1 MEEGP
6 NDPSSHRAGAES
18 QEITEKM
25 RQSTRV
31 YCWVVVCATAAI
43 LASQLA
49 GDPAPIS
56 LGALLFW
63 IILLMAVDLLPVSLG
78 YDAEVMLGIP
88 ILLAVALLFPPWIA
102 MTIAGL
108 GAIDLREFRREI
120 PPSRAAFNRAQL
132 MLAVGA
138 TSAVLSAYR
147 SPADDMLFRSDVP
160 GFFRI
165 AGIAAAAAT
174 HVLVNLSLVSLAIHF
189 DGEVRFGQALR
200 RMLPDPVVGF
210 LMSYVLLSSLG
221 VVTALAYKELP
232 LGAAAAAAILIP
244 TIFARISLIG
254 ARTQQELSE
263 RVRKQQHELL
273 QATEKVFQERE
284 NERKRIAA
292 DIHDTSLQM
301 LAAASYSTGN
311 AAEFLASQR
320 TDSAASAVQSAR
332 DALNEAIKSLRD
344 SLVDLRRS
352 SVEEGGL
359 MTTIEK
365 FADQMSTLWGS
376 EIHLE
381 GKISNEPPIPVALA
395 AFQILQEGVVNA
407 MKHGGGA
414 PVIVKMT
421 DHEDGQV
428 HIVVED
434 DGPGFN
440 PEADAGIDHVG
451 VRLMKERAARVGGH
465 VSFHSGTGR
474 GTRVEAILPGGVSR

>member
-1 MEEGP
+1 
-6 NDPSSHRAGAES
+6 
-18 QEITEKM
+18 M
-25 RQSTRV
+25 RQRTRV
-31 YCWVVVCATAAI
+31 YCWVVVGATAAV
-43 LASQLA
+43 LASQVA
-49 GDPAPIS
+49 SDPASIS

-108 GAIDLREFRREI
+108 GAIDLREFKGEI
-120 PPSRAAFNRAQL
+120 PLSRAAFNRAQL

-138 TSAVLSAYR
+138 TSALLSTYR
-147 SPADDMLFRSDVP
+147 SPDGSLFQDSVAIVVVV
-160 GFFRI
+160 GV
-165 AGIAAAAAT
+165 GAAAAT
-174 HVLVNLSLVSLAIHF
+174 HVVVNLALVSLALHF
-189 DGEVRFGQALR
+189 DGEVSFAQAVR
-200 RMLPDPVVGF
+200 RMMPNPVAGF
-210 LMSYVLLSSLG
+210 LMSYVLLSALG
-221 VVTALAYKELP
+221 VVTAITYEEINP
-232 LGAAAAAAILIP
+232 AAAAAILIP

-263 RVRKQQHELL
+263 RIRKQQHELL

-284 NERKRIAA
+284 NERKRVAA

-311 AAEFLASQR
+311 AAEFLAVR
-320 TDSAASAVQSAR
+320 RPEAAATAVESAR
-332 DALNEAIKSLRD
+332 AALEEAIKSLRD

-359 MTTIEK
+359 MATIDK

-376 EIHLE
+376 NIVIE
-381 GKISNEPPIPVALA
+381 GRIDNEPPIPVALA

-407 MKHGGGA
+407 MKHGGGT
-414 PVIVKMT
+414 PVVVKVS
-421 DHEDGQV
+421 DQEDGLV
-428 HIVVED
+428 RIVVED
-434 DGPGFN
+434 KGPGFN
-440 PEADAGIDHVG
+440 PETEAGMDHVG
-451 VRLMKERAARVGGH
+451 VRLMKERAARVGGYI
-465 VSFHSGTGR
+465 SFDTGVGR

>member
-1 MEEGP
+1 MTPPPIAQEP
-6 NDPSSHRAGAES
+6 NLGRSR
-18 QEITEKM
+18 KMM

-31 YCWVVVCATAAI
+31 YCWVVVCATAVI

-49 GDPAPIS
+49 SDPAPIS

-78 YDAEVMLGIP
+78 YNAEVMLGIP
-88 ILLAVALLFPPWIA
+88 ILLAIALLFQPWIA

-120 PPSRAAFNRAQL
+120 PLSRAAFNRAQL

-138 TSAVLSAYR
+138 TSALLSPYR
-147 SPADDMLFRSDVP
+147 SPDAKELFTDV
-160 GFFRI
+160 RI
-165 AGIAAAAAT
+165 FLIVVVVAAAAAT

-189 DGEVRFGQALR
+189 DGEVRFQQALQ
-200 RMLPDPVVGF
+200 RMLPNPVAGF
-210 LMSYVLLSSLG
+210 LMSYVVLSGLG
-221 VVTALAYKELP
+221 VVTAIAYKK
-232 LGAAAAAAILIP
+232 LGPFAAAAILIP

-263 RVRKQQHELL
+263 RIRKQQHELL

-292 DIHDTSLQM
+292 DIHDSSLQM

-311 AAEFLASQR
+311 AAEYLASGR
-320 TDSAASAVQSAR
+320 TDSAAAAVQSAR

-359 MTTIEK
+359 ITTIEK

-407 MKHGGGA
+407 LKHGGGA

-440 PEADAGIDHVG
+440 PEVEAGIDHVG

-465 VSFHSGTGR
+465 VSFHSGMGR

>member
-1 MEEGP
+1 
-6 NDPSSHRAGAES
+6 
-18 QEITEKM
+18 
-25 RQSTRV
+25 
-31 YCWVVVCATAAI
+31 
-43 LASQLA
+43 
-49 GDPAPIS
+49 
-56 LGALLFW
+56 
-63 IILLMAVDLLPVSLG
+63 
-78 YDAEVMLGIP
+78 
-88 ILLAVALLFPPWIA
+88 
-102 MTIAGL
+102 
-108 GAIDLREFRREI
+108 
-120 PPSRAAFNRAQL
+120 
-132 MLAVGA
+132 
-138 TSAVLSAYR
+138 
-147 SPADDMLFRSDVP
+147 
-160 GFFRI
+160 
-165 AGIAAAAAT
+165 
-174 HVLVNLSLVSLAIHF
+174 
-189 DGEVRFGQALR
+189 
-200 RMLPDPVVGF
+200 
-210 LMSYVLLSSLG
+210 
-221 VVTALAYKELP
+221 
-232 LGAAAAAAILIP
+232 
-244 TIFARISLIG
+244 
-254 ARTQQELSE
+254 
-263 RVRKQQHELL
+263 L

-292 DIHDTSLQM
+292 DIHDSSLQM
-301 LAAASYSTGN
+301 LAAASYSSGN
-311 AAEFLASQR
+311 AAEFLASGR

-414 PVIVKMT
+414 PVIVKMS

-440 PEADAGIDHVG
+440 PEADPGIDHVG

-465 VSFHSGTGR
+465 VSFHSDLGR

>member
-1 MEEGP
+1 M
-6 NDPSSHRAGAES
+6 
-18 QEITEKM
+18 M

-43 LASQLA
+43 LGSQLA

-120 PPSRAAFNRAQL
+120 PLSRAAFNRAQL

-138 TSAVLSAYR
+138 TSALLSAYR
-147 SPADDMLFRSDVP
+147 SPADNVLFRSDVSV
-160 GFFRI
+160 FLI
-165 AGIAAAAAT
+165 VAGVAAAAAT

-200 RMLPDPVVGF
+200 RMLPDPVLGF
-210 LMSYVLLSSLG
+210 LMSYVLLSALG
-221 VVTALAYKELP
+221 VVTALAYEDY
-232 LGAAAAAAILIP
+232 GAAAAAAILIP

-292 DIHDTSLQM
+292 DIHDSSLQM

-311 AAEFLASQR
+311 ASEFLASGR
-320 TDSAASAVQSAR
+320 PDSAATAVQSAR

-365 FADQMSTLWGS
+365 FTDQMSTLWGS
-376 EIHLE
+376 EVLLE

-414 PVIVKMT
+414 PVIVRMT
-421 DHEDGQV
+421 DHEDGLV

-440 PEADAGIDHVG
+440 PDADAGIDHVG

-465 VSFHSGTGR
+465 VSFHSGIGR
-474 GTRVEAILPGGVSR
+474 GTRVEAILPGGVGR

>member
-1 MEEGP
+1 M
-6 NDPSSHRAGAES
+6 
-18 QEITEKM
+18 M

-49 GDPAPIS
+49 SDPAPIS

-78 YDAEVMLGIP
+78 YNAEVMLGIP
-88 ILLAVALLFPPWIA
+88 ILLAIALLFQPWIA

-120 PPSRAAFNRAQL
+120 PLSRAAFNRAQL

-138 TSAVLSAYR
+138 TSALLSPYR
-147 SPADDMLFRSDVP
+147 SLADDELFRTDVRV
-160 GFFRI
+160 FLI
-165 AGIAAAAAT
+165 IVVVAAAAAT

-189 DGEVRFGQALR
+189 DGEVRFQQALQ
-200 RMLPDPVVGF
+200 RMLPNPVAGF
-210 LMSYVLLSSLG
+210 LMSYVVLSALG
-221 VVTALAYKELP
+221 VVTALAYKQ
-232 LGAAAAAAILIP
+232 LGAFAAAAILIP

-292 DIHDTSLQM
+292 DIHDSSLQM

-311 AAEFLASQR
+311 AAEFLASGR
-320 TDSAASAVQSAR
+320 TDSAAAAVQSAR

-414 PVIVKMT
+414 PVIVRIS

-465 VSFHSGTGR
+465 VSFHSDMGR

>member
-1 MEEGP
+1 M
-6 NDPSSHRAGAES
+6 
-18 QEITEKM
+18 M

-49 GDPAPIS
+49 SDPAPIS

-78 YDAEVMLGIP
+78 YNAEVMLGIP
-88 ILLAVALLFPPWIA
+88 ILLAIALLFQPWIA

-120 PPSRAAFNRAQL
+120 PLSRAAFNRAQL

-138 TSAVLSAYR
+138 TSALLSPYR
-147 SPADDMLFRSDVP
+147 SPDAKELFTDVRV
-160 GFFRI
+160 FLI
-165 AGIAAAAAT
+165 VVVVAAAAAT

-189 DGEVRFGQALR
+189 DGEVRFQQALQ
-200 RMLPDPVVGF
+200 RMLPNPVAGF
-210 LMSYVLLSSLG
+210 LMSYVVLSALG
-221 VVTALAYKELP
+221 VVTAIAYKQ
-232 LGAAAAAAILIP
+232 LGTFAAAAILIP

-292 DIHDTSLQM
+292 DIHDSSLQM

-311 AAEFLASQR
+311 AAEFLASGR
-320 TDSAASAVQSAR
+320 TDSAAAAVQSAR

-376 EIHLE
+376 EVHLE

-414 PVIVKMT
+414 PVIVSISY
-421 DHEDGQV
+421 HEDGQV

-465 VSFHSGTGR
+465 VSFHSDMGR

>member
-1 MEEGP
+1 MSPPPIAQQP
-6 NDPSSHRAGAES
+6 NLGRSR
-18 QEITEKM
+18 KMM

-49 GDPAPIS
+49 SDPAPIS

-78 YDAEVMLGIP
+78 YNAEVMLGIP
-88 ILLAVALLFPPWIA
+88 ILLAIALLFQPWIA

-120 PPSRAAFNRAQL
+120 PLSRAAFNRAQL

-138 TSAVLSAYR
+138 TSALLSPYR
-147 SPADDMLFRSDVP
+147 SLADNALFRPEVP
-160 GFFRI
+160 VFLI
-165 AGIAAAAAT
+165 VVVVAAAAAT

-189 DGEVRFGQALR
+189 DGEVRFQQALQ
-200 RMLPDPVVGF
+200 RMLPNPVAGF
-210 LMSYVLLSSLG
+210 LMSYVVLSALG
-221 VVTALAYKELP
+221 VVTALAYKR
-232 LGAAAAAAILIP
+232 LGAFAAAAILIP

-292 DIHDTSLQM
+292 DIHDSSLQM

-311 AAEFLASQR
+311 AAEFLASGR
-320 TDSAASAVQSAR
+320 TDSAAAAVQSAR

-359 MTTIEK
+359 MATIEK

-414 PVIVKMT
+414 PVIVRIS

-465 VSFHSGTGR
+465 VSFHSDMGR
-474 GTRVEAILPGGVSR
+474 GTRVEAILPGGVSQ

>member
-1 MEEGP
+1 
-6 NDPSSHRAGAES
+6 
-18 QEITEKM
+18 M
-25 RQSTRV
+25 RLSTRV
-31 YCWVVVCATAAI
+31 YCWAVVSMTAAI

-49 GDPAPIS
+49 SDPAPIS

-63 IILLMAVDLLPVSLG
+63 ITLLMAVDLLPVSLG
-78 YDAEVMLGIP
+78 YNAEVMLGIP

-120 PPSRAAFNRAQL
+120 PLSRAAFNRAQL

-138 TSAVLSAYR
+138 TSALLSPYR
-147 SPADDMLFRSDVP
+147 SPDAKELFTDVRV
-160 GFFRI
+160 FLI
-165 AGIAAAAAT
+165 VVVVAAAAAT

-189 DGEVRFGQALR
+189 DGEVRFQQALQ
-200 RMLPDPVVGF
+200 RMLPNPVAGF
-210 LMSYVLLSSLG
+210 LMSYVVLSALG
-221 VVTALAYKELP
+221 VVTAIAYKQ
-232 LGAAAAAAILIP
+232 LGTFAAAAILIP

-292 DIHDTSLQM
+292 DIHDSSLQM

-311 AAEFLASQR
+311 AAEFLASGR
-320 TDSAASAVQSAR
+320 TDSAAAAVQSAR

-365 FADQMSTLWGS
+365 FADQMSTLWGNQ
-376 EIHLE
+376 ILIE

-414 PVIVKMT
+414 PVIVKVT
-421 DHEDGQV
+421 DHEDGLV

-440 PEADAGIDHVG
+440 PEVDAGIDHVG

-465 VSFHSGTGR
+465 VSFHSDMGS
-474 GTRVEAILPGGVSR
+474 GTRVEAILPGGVSQ

>member
-1 MEEGP
+1 M
-6 NDPSSHRAGAES
+6 
-18 QEITEKM
+18 
-25 RQSTRV
+25 
-31 YCWVVVCATAAI
+31 VVV
-43 LASQLA
+43 
-49 GDPAPIS
+49 
-56 LGALLFW
+56 
-63 IILLMAVDLLPVSLG
+63 
-78 YDAEVMLGIP
+78 
-88 ILLAVALLFPPWIA
+88 
-102 MTIAGL
+102 
-108 GAIDLREFRREI
+108 
-120 PPSRAAFNRAQL
+120 
-132 MLAVGA
+132 
-138 TSAVLSAYR
+138 
-147 SPADDMLFRSDVP
+147 
-160 GFFRI
+160 
-165 AGIAAAAAT
+165 AAAAAT

-189 DGEVRFGQALR
+189 DGEVRFHQALQ
-200 RMLPDPVVGF
+200 RMLPNPVAGF
-210 LMSYVLLSSLG
+210 LMSYVVLSALG
-221 VVTALAYKELP
+221 VVTALAYKQ
-232 LGAAAAAAILIP
+232 LGAFAAAAILIP

-292 DIHDTSLQM
+292 DIHDSSLQM
-301 LAAASYSTGN
+301 LAAASYSSGN
-311 AAEFLASQR
+311 AAEFLASGR
-320 TDSAASAVQSAR
+320 TDSAAAAVQSAR

-414 PVIVKMT
+414 PVIVKMS
-421 DHEDGQV
+421 DHENGQV

-440 PEADAGIDHVG
+440 PEADPGIDHVG

-465 VSFHSGTGR
+465 VSFHSDMGR

>member
-1 MEEGP
+1 
-6 NDPSSHRAGAES
+6 
-18 QEITEKM
+18 M
-25 RQSTRV
+25 RLSTRV
-31 YCWVVVCATAAI
+31 YCWAVVSMTAAI

-49 GDPAPIS
+49 SDPAPIS

-78 YDAEVMLGIP
+78 YNAEVMLGIP
-88 ILLAVALLFPPWIA
+88 ILLAIALLFQPWIA

-120 PPSRAAFNRAQL
+120 PLSRAAFNRAQL

-138 TSAVLSAYR
+138 TSALLSPYR
-147 SPADDMLFRSDVP
+147 SPDAKELFTDVRV
-160 GFFRI
+160 FLI
-165 AGIAAAAAT
+165 VVVVAAAAAT

-189 DGEVRFGQALR
+189 DGEVRFQQALQ
-200 RMLPDPVVGF
+200 RMLPNPVAGF
-210 LMSYVLLSSLG
+210 LMSYVVLSALG
-221 VVTALAYKELP
+221 VVTAIAYKQ
-232 LGAAAAAAILIP
+232 LGTFAAAAILIP

-292 DIHDTSLQM
+292 DIHDSSLQM

-311 AAEFLASQR
+311 AAEFLASGR
-320 TDSAASAVQSAR
+320 TDSAAAAVQSAR

-376 EIHLE
+376 EVHLE

-414 PVIVKMT
+414 PVIVSIS

-440 PEADAGIDHVG
+440 PEADPGIDHVG

-465 VSFHSGTGR
+465 VSFHSDMGR

>member
-1 MEEGP
+1 M
-6 NDPSSHRAGAES
+6 
-18 QEITEKM
+18 M

-49 GDPAPIS
+49 SDPAPIS

-78 YDAEVMLGIP
+78 YNAEVMLGIP
-88 ILLAVALLFPPWIA
+88 ILLAIALLFQPWIA

-120 PPSRAAFNRAQL
+120 PLSRAAFNRAQL

-138 TSAVLSAYR
+138 TSALLSPYR
-147 SPADDMLFRSDVP
+147 SPDAKELFTDVRV
-160 GFFRI
+160 FLI
-165 AGIAAAAAT
+165 VVVVAAAAAT

-189 DGEVRFGQALR
+189 DGEVRFQQALQ
-200 RMLPDPVVGF
+200 RMLPNPVAGF
-210 LMSYVLLSSLG
+210 LMSYVVLSALG
-221 VVTALAYKELP
+221 VVTAIAYKQ
-232 LGAAAAAAILIP
+232 LGTFAAAAILIP

-292 DIHDTSLQM
+292 DIHDSSLQM

-311 AAEFLASQR
+311 AAEFLASGR
-320 TDSAASAVQSAR
+320 TDSAAAAVQSAR

-376 EIHLE
+376 EVHLE

-414 PVIVKMT
+414 PVIVSIS

-465 VSFHSGTGR
+465 VSFHSDMGR

>member
-1 MEEGP
+1 
-6 NDPSSHRAGAES
+6 
-18 QEITEKM
+18 M
-25 RQSTRV
+25 RLSTRV
-31 YCWVVVCATAAI
+31 YCWAVVCMTAAI

-49 GDPAPIS
+49 SDPAPIS

-63 IILLMAVDLLPVSLG
+63 ITLLMAVDLLPVSLG
-78 YDAEVMLGIP
+78 YNAEVMLGIP

-120 PPSRAAFNRAQL
+120 PLSRAAFNRAQL

-138 TSAVLSAYR
+138 TSALLSAYR
-147 SPADDMLFRSDVP
+147 SPAGAEDFWSDMPVLLIVV
-160 GFFRI
+160 
-165 AGIAAAAAT
+165 GIAAAAAT
-174 HVLVNLSLVSLAIHF
+174 HVLVNLSLVSLAIHL
-189 DGEVRFGQALR
+189 DGEVRFWQALR
-200 RMLPDPVVGF
+200 RMLPDPVAGF
-210 LMSYVLLSSLG
+210 LMSYVLLSALG
-221 VVTALAYKELP
+221 VVIALAYDAF
-232 LGAAAAAAILIP
+232 GAYAAAAILIP

-292 DIHDTSLQM
+292 DIHDSSLQM

-311 AAEFLASQR
+311 ASEFLAAGR
-320 TDSAASAVQSAR
+320 RDSAATAMRSAG

-359 MTTIEK
+359 MATIEK
-365 FADQMSTLWGS
+365 FADQMSTLWGNQ
-376 EIHLE
+376 ILIE

-414 PVIVKMT
+414 PVIVKVT
-421 DHEDGQV
+421 DHEDGLV

-440 PEADAGIDHVG
+440 PDVDAGIDHVG

-465 VSFHSGTGR
+465 VSFHSDMGS
-474 GTRVEAILPGGVSR
+474 GTRVEAILPGGVSQ

>member
-1 MEEGP
+1 
-6 NDPSSHRAGAES
+6 
-18 QEITEKM
+18 M
-25 RQSTRV
+25 RQSTQV
-31 YCWVVVCATAAI
+31 YCWVVVSTTAAI

-49 GDPAPIS
+49 ADPAPIS

-63 IILLMAVDLLPVSLG
+63 IILLMAVSLLPVSLG

-108 GAIDLREFRREI
+108 GAVDLREFRREI
-120 PPSRAAFNRAQL
+120 PLSRAAFNRAQF

-138 TSAVLSAYR
+138 TSAVLTGYR
-147 SPADDMLFRSDVP
+147 HPAEDMLFRSDIP
-160 GFFRI
+160 GYFAI
-165 AGIAAAAAT
+165 VGIAAAAAT

-189 DGEVRFGQALR
+189 EGEVRFGQAFR
-200 RMLPDPVVGF
+200 RMVPDPVAGF
-210 LMSYVLLSSLG
+210 AMSYVLLAALG
-221 VVTALAYKELP
+221 VVTALAYEE

-244 TIFARISLIG
+244 TIFARVSLIG

-311 AAEFLASQR
+311 AAEFLAAQR
-320 TDSAASAVQSAR
+320 TDSAAAAMQSAH

-407 MKHGGGA
+407 MKHGAGA
-414 PVIVKMT
+414 PVIVRMS
-421 DHEDGQV
+421 DHDDGQV

-465 VSFHSGTGR
+465 VSFHSGMGS

>member
-1 MEEGP
+1 M
-6 NDPSSHRAGAES
+6 
-18 QEITEKM
+18 M

-49 GDPAPIS
+49 SDPASIS
-56 LGALLFW
+56 LVALLFW
-63 IILLMAVDLLPVSLG
+63 VILLMAVDLLPVSLG
-78 YDAEVMLGIP
+78 YNAEVMLGIP
-88 ILLAVALLFPPWIA
+88 ILLAIALLFQPWIA

-120 PPSRAAFNRAQL
+120 PLSRAAFNRAQL

-138 TSAVLSAYR
+138 TSALLSPYR
-147 SPADDMLFRSDVP
+147 SLADEKLFRADVEV
-160 GFFRI
+160 FLI
-165 AGIAAAAAT
+165 VVVVAAAAAT

-189 DGEVRFGQALR
+189 DGEVRFHQALQ
-200 RMLPDPVVGF
+200 RMLPNPVAGF
-210 LMSYVLLSSLG
+210 LMSYVVLSALG
-221 VVTALAYKELP
+221 VVTALAYKQ
-232 LGAAAAAAILIP
+232 LGAFAAAAILIP

-292 DIHDTSLQM
+292 DIHDSSLQM
-301 LAAASYSTGN
+301 LAAASYSSGN
-311 AAEFLASQR
+311 AAEFLASGR

-414 PVIVKMT
+414 PVIVKMS

-440 PEADAGIDHVG
+440 PEADPGIDHVG

-465 VSFHSGTGR
+465 VSFHSDLGR